1 MHFFPNLQ
9 NEPSNTCP
17 AGAWSGG
24 QMRLQIQMI
33 YLDLELIH
41 QVLPLS
47 KTFIAS
53 HCKKAFVLGNIL
65 DSGKCRKLMTSLLL
79 FVKSG

>member
-1 MHFFPNLQ
+1 MPLFPNLQ
-9 NEPSNTCP
+9 NETSNTCP

-33 YLDLELIH
+33 YLDLEFRH
-41 QVLPLS
+41 QALPPF

-53 HCKKAFVLGNIL
+53 H
-65 DSGKCRKLMTSLLL
+65 
-79 FVKSG
+79 

>member
-1 MHFFPNLQ
+1 MPLFPNLQ

-24 QMRLQIQMI
+24 QMRLQIQMV

-41 QVLPLS
+41 QVLPPS

-53 HCKKAFVLGNIL
+53 HCKKKARQGTESNFCFMKYYRQWKV
-65 DSGKCRKLMTSLLL
+65 
-79 FVKSG
+79 